1 MSAMKNTTHS
11 WGSIARSLHWLTA
24 LLILALLVVGFIM
37 GEMEGQQ
44 KYQMYLMHKSFGL
57 LALVLLVLRVI
68 WRLADKA
75 PAPEPAP
82 KLQLLAASLVH
93 WGLYAMLL
101 AMPVSGYLAHS
112 FRGFPLPWFGV
123 QALPV
128 PSLTA
133 NNPDLA
139 HDFGELH
146 EALVWVLLGLLAL
159 HIGAALFHHF
169 VKKDRVLA
177 RMTPFIK

>member
-1 MSAMKNTTHS
+1 
-11 WGSIARSLHWLTA
+11 
-24 LLILALLVVGFIM
+24 
-37 GEMEGQQ
+37 
-44 KYQMYLMHKSFGL
+44 MYMMHKSVGL
-57 LALVLLVLRVI
+57 LALLLLVLRVV

-75 PAPEPAP
+75 PEPEPAP
-82 KLQLLAASLVH
+82 KMQLLAASLVH
-93 WGLYAMLL
+93 WGLYALLL
-101 AMPVSGYLAHS
+101 AMPVTGYLAHS

-123 QALPV
+123 QSLPV

-133 NNPDLA
+133 NDPDLA